1 MLKRT
6 LILLSLYFTTHNSYG
21 MSGGEAA
28 VVSPIQWA
36 NRMARS
42 EMKRRGAEP
51 KANWEYAQTVLSLG
65 MMKLGTVSN
74 QPDITLYGEKLVVPC
89 VGLDGSIKGYDS
101 KALSLD
107 MVAPGRAVMVEY
119 MQTKDVRLKKAADKI
134 WQQLVAQPKTSE
146 GGFWHKLRYPNQ
158 IWLDSS
164 YMAGPFSVMYAK
176 ACNTPQGYDLAIN
189 ELDLI
194 DKHMYDESTGLYYHG
209 WDEKH
214 VQDWAD
220 KQTGTSPSF
229 WSRGIGWYGM
239 ALVDVRDYIPNND
252 TRIPKLNAIL
262 QKVAD
267 TVERYQDP
275 KSGLWYQVTD
285 QGGRLG
291 NYLEAS
297 SSAMFVYTLAKGM
310 NEGYLPKERYK
321 AVAERG
327 FKAIVTR
334 LVKMQAD
341 GTVDLTQICLSAG
354 LGYGRDGT
362 YSYYIKEPI
371 VKNDPK
377 GVGPFILCCLEM
389 QRLETSAP

>member
-1 MLKRT
+1 MLNRI
-6 LILLSLYFTTHNSYG
+6 LILLSLCLAIVNSTG
-21 MSGGEAA
+21 IAA
-28 VVSPIQWA
+28 ESTGSVAPIEWA

-42 EMKRRGAEP
+42 EMKRRGASP
-51 KANWEYAQTVLSLG
+51 KANWEYAQTVLSVG
-65 MMKLGTVSN
+65 MMKLGSTT
-74 QPDITLYGEKLVVPC
+74 QQADIASYGEKLVIPC
-89 VGLDGSIKGYDS
+89 VGSDGAIKGYDV

-107 MVAPGRAVMVEY
+107 MVAPARAVMVSY
-119 MQTKDVRLKKAADKI
+119 MQTKDARLKKAADTI
-134 WQQLVAQPKTSE
+134 FNQLLEQPKTSE

-158 IWLDSS
+158 IWLDSA
-164 YMAGPFSVMYAK
+164 YMSGPFAVMYAK
-176 ACNTPQGYDLAIN
+176 AFNTPKGYDLVIN
-189 ELDLI
+189 ELSLI

-239 ALVDVRDYIPNND
+239 ALVDVRDYIPKND
-252 TRIPKLNAIL
+252 PRIHNLNAIL

-267 TVERYQDP
+267 AIERYQDP
-275 KSGLWYQVTD
+275 KSGLWRQVTD
-285 QGGRLG
+285 QGSREG

-297 SSAMFVYTLAKGM
+297 SSAMFVYTLAKGI
-310 NEGYLPKERYK
+310 NEGYLPRERYK

-327 FKAIVTR
+327 FNALVNR
-334 LVKMQAD
+334 LVKTEDD
-341 GTVDLTQICLSAG
+341 GTIDLTQICLSAG

-362 YSYYIKEPI
+362 YAYYIKEPI

-377 GVGPFILCCLEM
+377 GVGPFILTCLEM